1 MKLRRRLSVF
11 YKLISM
17 SVVRMMRRNH
27 LDITFYTLLV
37 TAVFII
43 LGPAF
48 MGIGQGQIDDL
59 EEFFL
64 QAQADSK
71 LRTYFVGSYVQQEG
85 LPEHVLHV
93 LYSEEVKMLAVSN
106 PLVRIKNGNYRPT
119 SHALA
124 IGRGYPSR
132 MTFGPK
138 MFHPAYNYADFQSVV
153 QHEAAHAKFWA
164 TGSLNYLDDVDSG
177 ENSKVRLRG
186 LFPILFELDAIKTQA
201 EHPSWQQTSEL
212 FRRGQMAYRQKWL
225 DKLERLGQQSY
236 MYDMKPLL
244 KQIRRTYE

>member
-1 MKLRRRLSVF
+1 
-11 YKLISM
+11 
-17 SVVRMMRRNH
+17 MMQSYHSN
-27 LDITFYTLLV
+27 ITFYTLLV
-37 TAVFII
+37 ATVFII

-48 MGIGQGQIDDL
+48 MGIVRGRTYGMD
-59 EEFFL
+59 ERFS
-64 QAQADSK
+64 QAQTDSK
-71 LRTYFVGSYVQQEG
+71 LRTYFMRSYVQREG
-85 LPEHVLHV
+85 LPEHVLQV
-93 LYSEEVKMLAVSN
+93 LYAEEVITLAVSN
-106 PLVRIKNGNYRPT
+106 PLVKTKNGNYRPT

-164 TGSLNYLDDVDSG
+164 TGSLNYLDDVDTS
-177 ENSKVRLRG
+177 ENSKVRIRG
-186 LFPILFELDAIKTQA
+186 LFPILFELDAIKTQT
-201 EHPSWQQTSEL
+201 EHSSWQQTSEV

-225 DKLERLGQQSY
+225 DKLERLGQQSF

-244 KQIRRTYE
+244 KRIRRTYK

>member
-1 MKLRRRLSVF
+1 MQR
-11 YKLISM
+11 Y
-17 SVVRMMRRNH
+17 H
-27 LDITFYTLLV
+27 LNITFFTLLV
-37 TAVFII
+37 TGVFII

-48 MGIGQGQIDDL
+48 MGIVQSHTDDMDVR
-59 EEFFL
+59 FL
-64 QAQADSK
+64 QAQRDSK
-71 LRTYFVGSYVQQEG
+71 LRTYFMRSYVQREG
-85 LPEHVLHV
+85 LPEHVLQV
-93 LYSEEVKMLAVSN
+93 LYAEEVKTLAVSN
-106 PLVRIKNGNYRPT
+106 PLVKTKNGNYRPT

-164 TGSLNYLDDVDSG
+164 TGSLNYLDDVDTS
-177 ENSKVRLRG
+177 ENSKVRIRG
-186 LFPILFELDAIKTQA
+186 LFPILFELDAIKTQT
-201 EHPSWQQTSEL
+201 EHSSWQQTSEV

-225 DKLERLGQQSY
+225 DKLERLGQQSF

-244 KQIRRTYE
+244 KRIRRTYD

>member
-1 MKLRRRLSVF
+1 MKIRL
-11 YKLISM
+11 YKILFILLI
-17 SVVRMMRRNH
+17 
-27 LDITFYTLLV
+27 LV
-37 TAVFII
+37 CCPLFLEGAR
-43 LGPAF
+43 
-48 MGIGQGQIDDL
+48 GQTENL
-59 EEFFL
+59 EERFS
-64 QAQADSK
+64 QAQAEPE
-71 LRTYFVGSYVQQEG
+71 LRVRFIASYVQQEG
-85 LPEHVLHV
+85 LPEHVLQV

-106 PLVRIKNGNYRPT
+106 PLVRTKNGNHRPT

-124 IGRGYPSR
+124 MGRGYPSR

-164 TGSLNYLDDVDSG
+164 TGALNYLDDVDTS

-186 LFPILFELDAIKTQA
+186 LFPILFELDAIKTQT
-201 EHPSWQQTSEL
+201 EHSCWQQTSEL

-225 DKLERLGQQSY
+225 DKLAKLGQQSF

-244 KQIRRTYE
+244 KRIRRTYE

>member
-1 MKLRRRLSVF
+1 
-11 YKLISM
+11 
-17 SVVRMMRRNH
+17 MMQSYQLN
-27 LDITFYTLLV
+27 ITFCTLLI
-37 TAVFII
+37 TPVFII

-48 MGIGQGQIDDL
+48 MGIAQGQTVDMDVL
-59 EEFFL
+59 FV
-64 QAQADSK
+64 QAQTNAK
-71 LRTYFVGSYVQQEG
+71 LRTYFVRSYVQQEG
-85 LPEHVLHV
+85 LPEHVLQV

-106 PLVRIKNGNYRPT
+106 PLVRSKNGNYRPT

-138 MFHPAYNYADFQSVV
+138 MFHPAYNCADFRSVV

-164 TGSLNYLDDVDSG
+164 TGALNYLDAVDTS

-186 LFPILFELDAIKTQA
+186 LFPILFELDAIKTQT
-201 EHPSWQQTSEL
+201 EHSSWQQTSEP
-212 FRRGQMAYRQKWL
+212 FRRGQMVYRQKWL
-225 DKLERLGQQSY
+225 DKLERLGQQPF

-244 KQIRRTYE
+244 KRIRRTYG